1 MSALLPGMDELSHP
15 LAITAVQVAA
25 MTRHQR
31 EQRVRALLIY
41 GDQLIDGAIAEHIT
55 SRKRAVSQVVV
66 LYSGGND
73 STVLAHAF
81 RSRATYA
88 AHANTTVGIE
98 QTRQFVR
105 DTCAEWDLPLI
116 ERTPPN
122 ERDHYANIVREHG
135 FPGPGHH
142 FKMFQRLKER
152 GLRQIVRELNPNHR
166 QNRIVFL
173 AGRRRD
179 ESERRANIPETERRG
194 SVVWVSPLA
203 YWTKLDLN
211 TYRLMQGDVPVNEVS
226 DLIHMSGEC
235 LCGSFAHAGERSEV
249 SSWFPEPFE
258 VIAELEDEI
267 ADRTDIPDHRKT
279 WGWGSDPELRR
290 LKDATPSAV
299 GALCSSCSSRFGPD
313 LFDGIES

>member
-1 MSALLPGMDELSHP
+1 MEELRHP
-15 LAITAVQVAA
+15 LATTAAEVARL
-25 MTRHQR
+25 TRHER

-41 GDQLIDGAIAEHIT
+41 GDNLIDTAIAEHIT
-55 SRKRAVSQVVV
+55 SQRRSVSHVVT
-66 LYSGGND
+66 LFSGGND

-81 RSRATYA
+81 RDRSTYA

-98 QTRQFVR
+98 RTRQFVR
-105 DTCAEWDLPLI
+105 DTCAAWGLPLI

-122 ERDHYANIVREHG
+122 ERDHYASIVREHG

-152 GLRQIVRELNPNHR
+152 GLRQVVRELNPNHR
-166 QNRIVFL
+166 QTRIVFL

-179 ESERRANIPETERRG
+179 ESERRAHIPEVERRG

-235 LCGSFAHAGERSEV
+235 LCGSFAHPGERGEV
-249 SSWFPEPFE
+249 AAWFPELFE
-258 VIAELEDEI
+258 EIAELEAEI
-267 ADRTDIPDHRKT
+267 ADRADIPDHRKT
-279 WGWGSDPELRR
+279 WGWGSDPQLRGMQ
-290 LKDATPSAV
+290 DARPSAV

-313 LFDGIES
+313 LFDGTDA